1 MTKIIIAI
9 VILTAIIVSVLIFG
23 RGWYTRLAD
32 TSSRKL
38 VEQTEHSF
46 SGDVII
52 IGAGASGLAA
62 ANALKRNGVEFT
74 ILEATDHYGGRV
86 QKNAEFADFLI
97 DLGAEWIHH
106 DAPILN
112 RLIGSDAG
120 EPPVELISYTPTEI
134 YAWDGEELSPISTAE
149 IVLGQWS
156 YPEYK
161 FKSTTWYDFVDQHFA
176 QPVKDRIVYNQVV
189 ASIDY
194 RADRVVVS
202 TRSGQEYRADK
213 VIVTVSP
220 AVLQREVINFTP
232 TLTSERLAAINSIE
246 LLPGFKLFLKFD
258 RDFYADIV
266 EYITDDGDRTY
277 IDAAFGKESNDH
289 VMAALVTGPVA
300 NAYYELGDQSAIVQ
314 GMIAEL
320 DLIYDGQASD
330 AFTGDFV
337 LTDWGRHAFTFGTWT
352 GEVGDKDQMDLMRS
366 PLDNKVYFAG
376 ASLQRHGQDGT
387 VHGAI
392 MSGYDVVRDLLEAH
406 SD

>member
-1 MTKIIIAI
+1 MTKIIIVILVLI
-9 VILTAIIVSVLIFG
+9 VIIASILMFG

-32 TSSRKL
+32 SSPERL
-38 VEQTEHSF
+38 VEQIDHSF
-46 SGDVII
+46 GGDVII

-86 QKNAEFADFLI
+86 QKNAEFADFPI

-112 RLIGSDAG
+112 RLIGSDAD
-120 EPPVELISYTPTEI
+120 EPPVELIAYTPNEI
-134 YAWDGEELSPISTAE
+134 YAWDGEELSPISKAE
-149 IVLGQWS
+149 IALGQWS

-161 FKSTTWYDFVDQHFA
+161 FKNTTWYDFVDQHFA
-176 QPVKDRIVYNQVV
+176 QPVKDQMIFNQVV
-189 ASIDY
+189 ARIDY
-194 RADRVVVS
+194 RGDRVVIT
-202 TRSGQEYRADK
+202 TRDGQDYRADK

-220 AVLQREVINFTP
+220 AVLQTDVISFLP
-232 TLTSERLAAINSIE
+232 TLTSERLDAINSIE
-246 LLPGFKLFLKFD
+246 LLPGFKLFLKFE

-266 EYITDDGDRTY
+266 EFTTEDGDRTY
-277 IDAAFGKESNDH
+277 IDAAFGKDSNDH
-289 VMAALVTGPVA
+289 VMAVLVTGSA
-300 NAYYELGDQSAIVQ
+300 ASEFYDLGDETAIVQ

-337 LTDWGRHAFTFGTWT
+337 LTDWGRHAYTLGTWT
-352 GEVGDKDQMDLMRS
+352 GDLGDQAQMNLMRA
-366 PLDNKVYFAG
+366 PIDGKVYFAG
-376 ASLQRHGQDGT
+376 ASLQRHGQEGT

-392 MSGYDVVRDLLEAH
+392 MSGYDVVKDLLEAP

>member
-32 TSSRKL
+32 TSSGKL

-86 QKNAEFADFLI
+86 QKNAEFADFPI

-112 RLIGSDAG
+112 RLIGSDAD

-232 TLTSERLAAINSIE
+232 TLTSERLAAMNSIE
-246 LLPGFKLFLKFD
+246 LLQGFKLFLKFD

-277 IDAAFGKESNDH
+277 IDAAFGKESTDH

-376 ASLQRHGQDGT
+376 ASLQRHGQEGT